1 MADWIGDAHKC
12 FSVGDEVLVWI
23 QKVGRESLEDIS
35 IWVDIK
41 SISQNTSQDNLLKCR
56 VQSKYMG
63 KGTDVH
69 KGGSLYQ
76 TLQWRQCY
84 RPLMLRL
91 PDTRK
96 ER

>member
-1 MADWIGDAHKC
+1 MGDAHER

-23 QKVGRESLEDIS
+23 QKVRRESLEDIS

-63 KGTDVH
+63 KGQMFIR
-69 KGGSLYQ
+69 G
-76 TLQWRQCY
+76 
-84 RPLMLRL
+84 
-91 PDTRK
+91 
-96 ER
+96 